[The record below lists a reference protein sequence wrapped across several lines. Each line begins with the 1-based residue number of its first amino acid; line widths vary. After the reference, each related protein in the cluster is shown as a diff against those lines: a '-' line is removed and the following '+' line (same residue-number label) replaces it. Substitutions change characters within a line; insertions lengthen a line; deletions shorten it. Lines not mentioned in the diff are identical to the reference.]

1 MAIGVFFYFYC
12 KGGINLTKQPQQKT
26 ALVTGGG
33 TGIGRAISL
42 ALAALSIKVAINYS
56 RSQSEALQT
65 AAEIGQSG
73 GTALTVQAN
82 VANDNEVRAM
92 VQTVVAQFGQL
103 DYVVNCAGTTIYV
116 DMPDLEGLKPEFWDE
131 IMNVNVKGLFSVC
144 RAAAPHLKQTK
155 GSIVN
160 ITSVAGITGI
170 GSSIAYAASKAAAIS
185 VTKSL
190 ARVLAPEV
198 RVNSVA
204 PGIVLTRW
212 VDGREDHVR
221 RLGEH
226 TPLGRCCS
234 PGDVADV
241 AVPLLVTAS
250 MMTGQTIVVDGG
262 AFL

>member
-1 MAIGVFFYFYC
+1 MTQLKRKV
-12 KGGINLTKQPQQKT
+12 

-33 TGIGRAISL
+33 TGIGRAISI
-42 ALAALSIKVAINYS
+42 ALAALSIDVAVNYS
-56 RSQSEALQT
+56 RSQQEALDT
-65 AAEIGQSG
+65 VAAIEKNCGK
-73 GTALTVQAN
+73 AVVVQAN
-82 VANDNEVRAM
+82 VAKDAEVRTM
-92 VQTVVAQFGQL
+92 VQTVVEQFGQL
-103 DYVVNCAGTTIYV
+103 DYLVNCAGTTVYV
-116 DMPDLEGLKPEFWDE
+116 DMPDLEGLKPEYWDE
-131 IMNVNVKGLFSVC
+131 IMDVNVKGLFSVC
-144 RAAAPHLKQTK
+144 RAAAPHLKKTH

-160 ITSVAGITGI
+160 ITSVAGVTGM

-212 VDGREDHVR
+212 VEGREAHVKK
-221 RLGEH
+221 LGEH

-234 PGDVADV
+234 AEDVADV
-241 AVPLLVTAS
+241 AVPLLVNAA
-250 MMTGQTIVVDGG
+250 MMTGQTVVVDGG